1 MEDINASPEI
11 YFGNLQTSDIM
22 RIKDGFTLRSIVGQY
37 VVIGEGISQVNFN
50 KMITLND
57 SAAYLWQSVEGKDF
71 SVEDLTRLL
80 TDKYDVSEE
89 KAAADAEI
97 LAGKWID
104 AGIVEK

>member
-11 YFGNLQTSDIM
+11 YFGNLQTSNIM

>member
-1 MEDINASPEI
+1 
-11 YFGNLQTSDIM
+11 M

-37 VVIGEGISQVNFN
+37 VVIGEGISQVYFN